1 MFQQLQLYKFYIA
14 FNRKPKDLIK
24 PVMVKEVNSKLSVN
38 FGTVE
43 LNQTYNLH
51 CSTSMLLWIEST
63 PILLPLNILNCD
75 CCSCIY

>member
-1 MFQQLQLYKFYIA
+1 MVPIMVFYSNIFMA
-14 FNRKPKDLIK
+14 CLCH
-24 PVMVKEVNSKLSVN
+24 
-38 FGTVE
+38 GTVE

-51 CSTSMLLWIEST
+51 CGTSMLLWIEFA

>member
-1 MFQQLQLYKFYIA
+1 MVPIIVFYSNIFMA
-14 FNRKPKDLIK
+14 CLC
-24 PVMVKEVNSKLSVN
+24 LTSVN